1 MVDRTTGLQSKTK
14 TGSLT
19 RLLQESIG
27 KQLRSVY
34 EIDRQIPEHIFRL
47 LRLFDRPPR
56 ERSIN
61 PAPSDPKVD
70 GTSDDGL
77 FEQRARHDRSSEV

>member
-47 LRLFDRPPR
+47 LRLFDHPPR
-56 ERSIN
+56 ESSIN
-61 PAPSDPKVD
+61 PAPGDTKVD

-77 FEQRARHDRSSEV
+77 AEQRARHDRSNEV